1 MGQLRRPGAHDG
13 KHRGRKRLDSYAD
26 WSREYRTATRIGC
39 LLGLRVN
46 IAKGFYADASARY
59 EHGFDLKYIPQPNRV
74 EAVLALG
81 YKW

>member
-1 MGQLRRPGAHDG
+1 M
-13 KHRGRKRLDSYAD
+13 
-26 WSREYRTATRIGC
+26 
-39 LLGLRVN
+39 N

>member
-1 MGQLRRPGAHDG
+1 MPI
-13 KHRGRKRLDSYAD
+13 GR
-26 WSREYRTATRIGC
+26 REYRTATRIGC